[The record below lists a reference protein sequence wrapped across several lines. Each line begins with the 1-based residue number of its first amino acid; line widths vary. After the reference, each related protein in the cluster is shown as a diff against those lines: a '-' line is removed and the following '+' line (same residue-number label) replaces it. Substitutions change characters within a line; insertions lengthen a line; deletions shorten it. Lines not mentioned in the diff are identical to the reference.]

1 MYDDYGFRRF
11 FLFGSRFSPPET
23 GQKEEPC
30 PGESVPVKQPFL
42 CVGLHSHTCTGNHM
56 GKGWPISVVQEST
69 PGHAEG
75 MGKAGNGRRLF
86 TDDHGLAV
94 LVNDGFSVA
103 VYGQFALAV
112 CKVLVDSRLQFFR
125 AAEFQRSAARV
136 LFHVRSLPRGPRPA
150 GRQCRRYRRRR
161 CQRHTSGGRQRGS
174 FREAL

>member
-1 MYDDYGFRRF
+1 MWRMPRARKRGKILDLMDDHSPFCERSATALWLYDDYGFRRF

-42 CVGLHSHTCTGNHM
+42 CVGLHPHTRTGNHT
-56 GKGWPISVVQEST
+56 GEGWPISVVQEST

-94 LVNDGFSVA
+94 LVNDGFSVT
-103 VYGQFALAV
+103 VYDQSAHTEMV
-112 CKVLVDSRLQFFR
+112 IC
-125 AAEFQRSAARV
+125 RSCFNV
-136 LFHVRSLPRGPRPA
+136 TV
-150 GRQCRRYRRRR
+150 
-161 CQRHTSGGRQRGS
+161 
-174 FREAL
+174 